1 MEETK
6 MSQSDIRVLVVDDHQ
21 VVRDGLML
29 MLSVNPGLVCVGQ
42 AENGEEAVQLCADL
56 KPDVI
61 LMDLMMPKMDGVAA
75 TGIIRRQYPLVQVV
89 ALTSFAEKDLVKDA
103 LRAGA
108 ISYLLKN
115 ASMETISESIRK
127 AFAGIPTITS
137 EAIESL
143 IEVDDADLPG
153 QELTSREQE
162 ILALM
167 ADGLKNAAIATK
179 LHISEATARFHVSN
193 ILRKLGAANRAQA
206 VRIAFERGLIA

>member
-1 MEETK
+1 
-6 MSQSDIRVLVVDDHQ
+6 
-21 VVRDGLML
+21 
-29 MLSVNPGLVCVGQ
+29 
-42 AENGEEAVQLCADL
+42 
-56 KPDVI
+56 
-61 LMDLMMPKMDGVAA
+61 VAA